1 MGIIP
6 GRSYNTQFD
15 GDDYA
20 MRVSRRL
27 SVTPLHCVVD
37 SRGTP
42 ENINFIQEGV
52 PIVSRESMMELRELF
67 LR

>member
-20 MRVSRRL
+20 MRVSGRL

-37 SRGTP
+37 MSDTP
-42 ENINFIQEGV
+42 ENINFIQEGAS
-52 PIVSRESMMELRELF
+52 IGSRESMMELRELF

>member
-20 MRVSRRL
+20 MRVYGRL

-37 SRGTP
+37 RRGTP
-42 ENINFIQEGV
+42 EKYH
-52 PIVSRESMMELRELF
+52 LF
-67 LR
+67 QRCAHRQS

>member
-6 GRSYNTQFD
+6 GRPCNTQFD

-20 MRVSRRL
+20 MCVSGRL

-37 SRGTP
+37 VRDTR
-42 ENINFIQEGV
+42 EKYQFIQGV
-52 PIVSRESMMELRELF
+52 CPSSVVNQS
-67 LR
+67 